1 MSDYDEDETETN
13 AGDHELHELVFAT
26 ALGVDLEEEYAAEL
40 VDLAVEALYV
50 LPDGWE
56 VRFID
61 SEMGKLPYFFD
72 TETKRKYWTH
82 PFIEDLKNLI
92 VEKRLELADDQGSY
106 VTLDSL
112 ASSQVK
118 EQNLER
124 MREKKS
130 PRLRISPR
138 ISPRAGTLDQ
148 SIKQIVEESK
158 LKDTGIESA
167 SKSITSTPKI
177 SPRVISLSE
186 KSKKGLPRS
195 QKSSPKDSKKS
206 TPEKQASAKKE
217 SAAVSPSPRASNKAT
232 PEKPSS
238 TKKESVEISS
248 SPKASEKSTPEK
260 KSLTK
265 EEKSEL
271 SPTEEVKSL
280 VAAQISSTPPKSE
293 SISVVNEEKEDIPA
307 VSEESKQDS
316 PKLKQESPTPLPESP
331 KFQPS
336 EEEKH
341 LTEPQPIAVIPSEVH
356 VAEAL
361 VEDNKLS
368 GDSPV
373 IEVAVV
379 APPDSAIVI
388 STEDKVTDLEGN
400 SIASIHSEGK
410 DEINAAVDSLDA
422 KEKLSEVEIQAEKDL
437 IQAAAA
443 NSLNTEEKLSEV
455 EIQTEL
461 KEEEEEKMVTDS
473 PIENEIETVESL
485 HDKVLSPKK
494 SDEKIETETFEAER
508 QQEPLLSDQLEIQ
521 PESERLTKTEV
532 ESEVQLEEAES
543 AAELTTIS
551 DPAIYTLVGTSIIEN
566 ILLEA
571 KVKAEQFLMNRLRE
585 EAEKEKQ
592 AIRRGVSELI
602 EEILQIFE
610 EQEKAEKERRRT
622 EISGMIETMLA
633 SVESKLVK
641 DIVEEREA
649 LERAR
654 IAAEEQAK
662 EDEKLAEMS
671 DHEPLPDS
679 EAVEDILN
687 ESHESLRSI
696 HTLAPEKEAD
706 LAMLEEIR
714 SIHEEQGE
722 DNQSLGI
729 LLSPIA
735 EVTKQSIKSSTPTPT
750 SLGSQ
755 VSQTPSLISKRSPFA
770 AIILEEKEAPDLQP
784 KSLFKDEFP
793 DFFKVETSMIEALD
807 QHPRK
812 KNGPRKPSNVS
823 GSSISTVTTKSS
835 SSQKKSQAVP
845 SYFSATSA
853 SDQKKVLKKQTSA
866 NGGLKTFSSK
876 SRHPEHDG
884 EYYED
889 EEEDE
894 EQETLDIDQIFKL
907 DQKPKVDPF
916 TQTVDKESEPI
927 FTGTADSVMES
938 SLANLEDDQI
948 PPLEDEE
955 DGDIT
960 ARISDL
966 LNDDRF
972 PQLPPV
978 SLDKSKDITEHFKQ
992 MFPTVASDEKSL
1004 KSQKSFTSKR
1014 SALKSKMRREVSDLS
1029 VGSSLSGPRDAKN
1042 ITPSPAGHMK
1052 MMRKV
1057 SIISREFAI
1066 DHLDQELAVP
1076 EQIIETAPSTAPSSS
1091 SITKKKKRRPK
1102 SPTTITGVTGW
1113 ITIEAYNHYKD
1124 AERAI
1129 EILES
1134 FYPVQPL
1141 NKDVISCSSKL
1152 FPNLQE
1158 LTNQQSF
1165 HPSPSKGNTSTGSSS
1180 LSNSFMESG
1189 NHNHHNLPLLQNHPH
1204 NISPPSSAQQHN
1216 KQQQQI
1222 PQAEVLNKLKA
1233 FETLQK
1239 TSKTIQINLEK
1250 ELPKLRITRDFSKM
1264 QWIIECNDKSV
1275 KRLFQQRL
1283 HTKWPINGAT
1293 STMNSASPMK
1303 RPPQQQTN
1311 FDSTTGSAFSP
1322 NRMEDSVD
1330 LLKTSMSSKSNNN
1343 NNNNGNTSNSSLTE
1357 GFMTTNVS
1365 NNAYQGEYKASFT
1378 LQSFM
1383 TSSNSKHVSSVVPV
1397 TYHIPKAQLNRL
1409 KELPLSS
1416 SPNRLNNS
1424 SSDHHRRHGG
1434 GMRLTSAGKLSMLNA
1449 QVQSMASFQ
1458 HLQTLD
1464 PTISYNT
1471 PLAFLTKANSFQE
1484 SNDISNNQSFSSL
1497 IFARPKSL
1505 N

>member
-1 MSDYDEDETETN
+1 MSDYDEDETETSG
-13 AGDHELHELVFAT
+13 GDHELHELVFAT

-56 VRFID
+56 VRFIE

-92 VEKRLELADDQGSY
+92 VEKRIELADDQGSY

-148 SIKQIVEESK
+148 SIKQIVEENK

-195 QKSSPKDSKKS
+195 QKSSPKDSKMS

-260 KSLTK
+260 KSSTK
-265 EEKSEL
+265 EEKSEI

-316 PKLKQESPTPLPESP
+316 PKLKQESPTPLPEST
-331 KFQPS
+331 KFQSS

-341 LTEPQPIAVIPSEVH
+341 LAEPQPIAVMSSEVQ
-356 VAEAL
+356 VTEAL

-368 GDSPV
+368 DDSPV

-379 APPDSAIVI
+379 APPDSAID
-388 STEDKVTDLEGN
+388 TEDKVTDLEGN

-410 DEINAAVDSLDA
+410 DGINAAVDSLDA

-437 IQAAAA
+437 IQGAAA

-461 KEEEEEKMVTDS
+461 KEEEEKMVTES
-473 PIENEIETVESL
+473 SIENEVAVIKEIETVESL
-485 HDKVLSPKK
+485 HDKVLSPEK
-494 SDEKIETETFEAER
+494 SDEKIETETLEAER
-508 QQEPLLSDQLEIQ
+508 KQEPLPSDQLEIHS
-521 PESERLTKTEV
+521 ESESLTKTEA
-532 ESEVQLEEAES
+532 EPEVQLEEAGS
-543 AAELTTIS
+543 ASELTTIS
-551 DPAIYTLVGTSIIEN
+551 DPAIYTLIGTSIIEN

-592 AIRRGVSELI
+592 TIRRGVSELI

-610 EQEKAEKERRRT
+610 EQEKAEKQRRRT

-662 EDEKLAEMS
+662 EDEKLAEIS

-696 HTLAPEKEAD
+696 HTLAPEKEAE

-722 DNQSLGI
+722 DNQSLAI
-729 LLSPIA
+729 LLSPSA
-735 EVTKQSIKSSTPTPT
+735 EVAKEPFKSSTPTPT
-750 SLGSQ
+750 SLGSHA
-755 VSQTPSLISKRSPFA
+755 SQTPSLISKRSPFA
-770 AIILEEKEAPDLQP
+770 AIILEETEAPDLQP

-812 KNGPRKPSNVS
+812 KNGPRKQSNVS

-866 NGGLKTFSSK
+866 NGGLKAFSSK

-889 EEEDE
+889 EEDDE
-894 EQETLDIDQIFKL
+894 EQETLDIDQISKL

-916 TQTVDKESEPI
+916 AQTVDKESEPI

-938 SLANLEDDQI
+938 SLASLEDDQI
-948 PPLEDEE
+948 PPLEEE

-992 MFPTVASDEKSL
+992 MFPTVVSDEKSL

-1165 HPSPSKGNTSTGSSS
+1165 HPSPSKGNTFTASSS
-1180 LSNSFMESG
+1180 LSHSLMESG
-1189 NHNHHNLPLLQNHPH
+1189 NHHNQNLPLLQNHPH
-1204 NISPPSSAQQHN
+1204 NISPPSSSQQN
-1216 KQQQQI
+1216 KQQQI

-1283 HTKWPINGAT
+1283 HKKWPINGAT

-1330 LLKTSMSSKSNNN
+1330 LLKTSMSSKNNN
-1343 NNNNGNTSNSSLTE
+1343 NNNNHGNTSNSSLTE
-1357 GFMTTNVS
+1357 GFMTTNTS

-1416 SPNRLNNS
+1416 SPNRLNHL

-1449 QVQSMASFQ
+1449 QVQSMASLQ